1 MGNLSKTEI
10 LMNTET
16 QDRKQPKEVVVT
28 VNGHDV
34 RLPDREVTG
43 AEIKAAAIAQGV
55 AIQLNFILQ
64 RELPNG
70 REQIVGDA
78 DRIKIRPHDRFTA
91 IAPDDNS

>member
-1 MGNLSKTEI
+1 
-10 LMNTET
+10 MNTET
-16 QDRKQPKEVVVT
+16 EDKQRTKEVVVT
-28 VNGHDV
+28 VNNHNV

-43 AEIKAAAIAQGV
+43 AEIKAAAITQGV
-55 AIQLNFILQ
+55 PIQVNFILQ

-70 REQIVGDA
+70 REEIVGDA

>member
-1 MGNLSKTEI
+1 
-10 LMNTET
+10 MNTET
-16 QDRKQPKEVVVT
+16 EDKQRTQEVVVT
-28 VNGHDV
+28 VNNHEV
-34 RLPDREVTG
+34 RLPDRDVTG

-55 AIQLNFILQ
+55 PIQANFILQ

-70 REQIVGDA
+70 REEIVGDA